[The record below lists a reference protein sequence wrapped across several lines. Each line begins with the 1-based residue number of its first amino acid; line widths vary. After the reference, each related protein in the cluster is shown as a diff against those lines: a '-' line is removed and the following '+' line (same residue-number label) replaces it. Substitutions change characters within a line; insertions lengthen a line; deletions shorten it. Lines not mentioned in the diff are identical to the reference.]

1 MNPAVTKILATSI
14 MTLLISLGVSSY
26 VIYNQ
31 LIASE
36 RLVSFRENIDAW
48 DTLNRASV
56 TLKSDEIEGASVS
69 DTLRALVLEDEG
81 DTIAFLSH
89 VDDLGRR
96 SGVEVS
102 ASELKSV
109 KASDKGFDE
118 IVAVIR
124 LRGDSVR
131 VDDMIVLLENLP
143 YRSRIEEL
151 TLTRMNGLAEASVEM
166 RVGIVE

>member
-1 MNPAVTKILATSI
+1 MNPAVTKILVTSI
-14 MTLLISLGVSSY
+14 MTFLISLGVSGY
-26 VIYNQ
+26 ALYHQMVMGD
-31 LIASE
+31 

-48 DTLNRASV
+48 DAVNRASV
-56 TLKSDEIEGASVS
+56 TLRSDDMEGASVS
-69 DTLRALVLEDEG
+69 DTLRALVLKNEG

-109 KASDKGFDE
+109 KTADKGFDE
-118 IVAVIR
+118 IAAVIG
-124 LRGDSVR
+124 LRGDPER
-131 VDDMIVLLENLP
+131 VDDMVVLLENLP

-151 TLTRMNGLAEASVEM
+151 TLTRMNGMAEASVEM